1 MAAMNATSA
10 ADRRRLAGATLTDAL
25 RDARAT
31 TRARTLDRD
40 DDAWRVPAQPGVNPV
55 AWELGHVA
63 WFAEFWILRG
73 PHRADADGRVI
84 AARAPKIAGPD
95 EIFDSARLAHAD
107 RWRVALPS
115 RPDLVA
121 RLDAQLAACIDA
133 IPGEEDDDA
142 ANYFHRLALFHEDM
156 HGEAF
161 AWLRA
166 TLGWP
171 APPGCASLMPLPAAE
186 PLLIDGGAL
195 VLGRG
200 ADTRGFAFDNE
211 QPAKGVRVAPFEI
224 DATPVTNREYLR
236 FVEAG
241 GYDDADLWPDE
252 AGAWRARQAGGHP
265 ERWRRGADGAWQMR
279 WFDRWQPLDPA
290 APVIHVSAWEAE
302 AFARRAGRRLP
313 HAAEW
318 ECAARDPRFHWG
330 QSVWEW
336 TADAFLPYPGFAAGP
351 YADYSRPWFGDHR
364 ELRGGSFATH
374 ARLHDPAY
382 RNFFV
387 ADRNDVFAGFRT
399 AALQR

>member
-1 MAAMNATSA
+1 MSATSA
-10 ADRRRLAGATLTDAL
+10 ADPRRLAGAALADAL

-31 TRARTLDRD
+31 TLARTLDRD
-40 DDAWRVPAQPGVNPV
+40 DDAWRVPAQPGINPV

-73 PHRADADGRVI
+73 PHHADADGRI
-84 AARAPKIAGPD
+84 GAARAPTIAGPD
-95 EIFDSARLAHAD
+95 AIFDSARLAHAD

-115 RPDLVA
+115 RADLVG

-133 IPGEEDDDA
+133 IPGDEDDDA

-166 TLGWP
+166 TLGWA
-171 APPGCASLMPLPAAE
+171 APPGCASLARLPVAE
-186 PLLIDGGAL
+186 PLLLSGGPL
-195 VLGRG
+195 VLGRRLD
-200 ADTRGFAFDNE
+200 ARGFAFDNE
-211 QPAKGVRVAPFEI
+211 QPAKGVRVGPFEI
-224 DATPVTNREYLR
+224 DATPVTNRDYLR

-241 GYDDADLWPDE
+241 GYDDADLWPGA
-252 AGAWRARQAGGHP
+252 AGAWRARQACAHP
-265 ERWRRGADGAWQMR
+265 ERWRPGADGAWQMH
-279 WFDRWQPLDPA
+279 WFERLEPLDPA

-302 AFARRAGRRLP
+302 AYARWAGRRLP
-313 HAAEW
+313 NAAEW
-318 ECAARDPRFHWG
+318 ECAARDPRFRWG

>member
-1 MAAMNATSA
+1 MMAADA
-10 ADRRRLAGATLTDAL
+10 RLLAGAALAEAL

-31 TRARTLDRD
+31 TLARTMDQD
-40 DDAWRVPAQPGVNPV
+40 DDAWNVPQQSGVNLP
-55 AWELGHVA
+55 AWELGHLA

-73 PHRADADGRVI
+73 PHHAGADGFVT
-84 AARAPKIAGPD
+84 AAKPPSLAGPD
-95 EIFDSARLAHAD
+95 AIFDSARLAHAD

-115 RPDLVA
+115 RDELAA
-121 RLDAQLAACIDA
+121 RLAAQLDACIDA
-133 IPGEEDDDA
+133 IPRDADDDD

-171 APPGCASLMPLPAAE
+171 APAGFALPSLPRRE
-186 PLLIDGGAL
+186 PLRIDGGAIA
-195 VLGRG
+195 LGR
-200 ADTRGFAFDNE
+200 APDERGFAFDNE
-211 QPAKGVRVAPFEI
+211 QPGMPARVAPFEI
-224 DATPVTNREYLR
+224 DATPLTNAEFVA

-241 GYDDADLWPDE
+241 GYDDAALWPG
-252 AGAWRARQAGGHP
+252 AAAAWRARHASSQP
-265 ERWRRGADGAWQMR
+265 SRWRREPSGAWHLR
-279 WFDRWQPLDPA
+279 WFDRWLPLDPA

-302 AFARRAGRRLP
+302 AYCRWAGRRLP

-318 ECAARDPRFHWG
+318 ECAARDERFVWG
-330 QSVWEW
+330 RGVWEW
-336 TADAFLPYPGFAAGP
+336 TADAFLPYPGFVAGP

-364 ELRGGSFATH
+364 ELRGGAFAT
-374 ARLHDPAY
+374 AERLHDPRY

-399 AALQR
+399 AALPH